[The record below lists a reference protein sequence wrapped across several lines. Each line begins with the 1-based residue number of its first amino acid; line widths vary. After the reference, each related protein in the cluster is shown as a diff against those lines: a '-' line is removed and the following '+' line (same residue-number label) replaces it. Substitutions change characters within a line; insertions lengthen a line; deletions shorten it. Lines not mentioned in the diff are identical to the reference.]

1 MKKKIKILN
10 ILSSLHYSGLEMML
24 ASSNRY
30 MQKENIKSFIL
41 STGLKKGPAHN
52 LLKKNYQITH
62 ISFSGHE
69 LFRPII
75 RFFSFFTLL
84 NFLMKNKFDIIN
96 IHTEANFFKI
106 SLCAILSG
114 NRRIIR
120 TIHSV
125 FFPNFIFHLRRKI
138 ILKCCKLLN
147 IKFIAHSNSILKNE
161 LINYNLNVKLLS
173 TWYNE
178 RKFSYIDYKKKQK
191 LRKKY
196 KISKNTL
203 VLLSVANCSIIK
215 NHNLILETL
224 SILPKNLN
232 WVYFHVGNEDSDR
245 SERKLAKQLN
255 IYKKCKFIG
264 AKYDFRNYGNISD
277 IYIMSSLFEGLGIA
291 SIEAGAMGLIPLLTK
306 VHGNNDILKKIKG
319 TVPIELNTK
328 SLKEALLKIHSMN
341 EGQKSKLS
349 LSIHSQIK
357 KHYSEKNIYNWIKFY
372 RNFLK
377 DNK

>member
-1 MKKKIKILN
+1 MKKIKILHV
-10 ILSSLHYSGLEMML
+10 LSELHYSGVEMML
-24 ASSNRY
+24 ACSNRY
-30 MQKENIKSFIL
+30 MKKENFESFIL
-41 STGLKKGPAHN
+41 ATNHKNGPAHN
-52 LLKKNYQITH
+52 LLKKNHQINH
-62 ISFSGHE
+62 ISFTGHQ
-69 LFRPII
+69 LLRPII

-84 NFLMKNKFDIIN
+84 NFLIKNKFDIIN
-96 IHTEANFFKI
+96 IYTEANFFKI

-114 NRRIIR
+114 NRKIVR
-120 TIHSV
+120 TVNNV
-125 FFPNFIFHLRRKI
+125 FFPSYIFRLRRKI
-138 ILKCCKLLN
+138 ILRCCKLLN
-147 IKFIAHSNSILKNE
+147 IKFITYSNSIFKNE
-161 LINYNLNVKLLS
+161 LINYNLKVKLLS
-173 TWYNE
+173 TWYDE
-178 RKFSYIDYKKKQK
+178 KKFSYIDYKKKQK

-215 NHNLILETL
+215 NHNLIFETL

-232 WVYFHVGNEDSDR
+232 WLYFHVGNEDSDR